1 MSQTDPPAPIQPDKA
16 QTPSRYWQQAA
27 YELAERYTHVIL
39 VGRKITKHTCIAAL
53 TLAMLCSMPLTPS
66 SNLSGDA
73 LGAILFYVSIFL
85 GLGIAA
91 GLAHFMF
98 TRPNLR
104 KVCLYLGSLL
114 IAGAVL
120 ALAGEMS
127 RPPGS
132 SEMLNGTSARLSDYL
147 IAAGYLFY
155 SGMLLIVPSMTVER
169 QIPHFSI
176 ADVDARAYE
185 MWRAQLRTIEA
196 QKRPAST
203 EPPAQRRPL
212 SRRRR

>member
-1 MSQTDPPAPIQPDKA
+1 M
-16 QTPSRYWQQAA
+16 
-27 YELAERYTHVIL
+27 HVIL
-39 VGRKITKHTCIAAL
+39 VGRKVTKRTCMAAL
-53 TLAMLCSMPLTPS
+53 SLAMLCSAPLTPS
-66 SNLSGDA
+66 SNLSGDT
-73 LGAILFYVSIFL
+73 LGAILFYLSVFL

-98 TRPNLR
+98 TRPYLR
-104 KVCLYLGSLL
+104 KVCLFLGGLL

-132 SEMLNGTSARLSDYL
+132 SEMLNGTSASLSDYL
-147 IAAGYLFY
+147 IAAGCLFY
-155 SGMLLIVPSMTVER
+155 SGMLLIVPSMIVER

-176 ADVDARAYE
+176 ADVDARADA
-185 MWRAQLRTIEA
+185 MWRAELRSIEA
-196 QKRPAST
+196 QKRPASG
-203 EPPAQRRPL
+203 EPPAHRRPL